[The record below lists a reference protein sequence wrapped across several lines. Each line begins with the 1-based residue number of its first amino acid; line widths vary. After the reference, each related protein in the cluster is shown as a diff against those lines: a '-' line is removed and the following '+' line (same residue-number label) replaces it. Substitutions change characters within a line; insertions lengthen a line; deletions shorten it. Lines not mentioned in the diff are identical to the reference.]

1 VSNFIPLATLQIS
14 GKDAFT
20 FLQGQLTC
28 DMNNITEV
36 NHPGALC
43 NNKGRII
50 ASFEIQKSGDDFL
63 LHLPANMIAII
74 LKTLNKYARFSEV
87 EFKEINL
94 NLSPLDLLASIRQK
108 IAVILPE
115 TSELYTPHELNY
127 HELNYINFNKGCY
140 IGQEIIARMQYLGK
154 LKKQLNY
161 LKLSS
166 LSELSDQTNQIVNSI
181 KIDDLH
187 YEALVVS

>member
-1 VSNFIPLATLQIS
+1 MINMIPRASLQVS
-14 GKDAFT
+14 GKDAFA

-28 DMNNITEV
+28 DMNDITEI
-36 NHPGALC
+36 NHLGALC
-43 NNKGRII
+43 NNKGRVI
-50 ASFEIQKSGDDFL
+50 ASFEIQKSGDFFL
-63 LHLPANMIAII
+63 LHLPATMINII
-74 LKTLNKYARFSEV
+74 LKTLNKYARFSDV

-108 IAVILPE
+108 SAVILPE

-127 HELNYINFNKGCY
+127 HLLNTISFNKGCY

-161 LKLSS
+161 LQVNS
-166 LSELSDQTNQIVNSI
+166 LSELSDQIVNLI
-181 KIDDLH
+181 EIDDSH
-187 YEALVVS
+187 YEALVVK